1 MTRPD
6 GPLCCEKIHGL
17 VTSGLAP
24 LFLDMSEW
32 APWFLH
38 GPSHVQSRRLL
49 LTIAIEK
56 YESASAVSTPV
67 QNKAGVEQ
75 AGVEQAGGEWR

>member
-1 MTRPD
+1 M
-6 GPLCCEKIHGL
+6 
-17 VTSGLAP
+17 TSGLAP

-32 APWFLH
+32 ASRFLH
-38 GPSHVQSRRLL
+38 GPSHFQSRRIH
-49 LTIAIEK
+49 LTIAIER

-75 AGVEQAGGEWR
+75 AGGEWR